1 MTGKRDEAAGWPRG
15 WTEHRS
21 AQARALGER
30 LTPAERL
37 RWLEETMATMRRW
50 VGRAAAQVRSPPSP
64 PVRPPDR

>member
-15 WTEHRS
+15 WDEHRT
-21 AQARALGER
+21 AQARALGAR

-50 VGRAAAQVRSPPSP
+50 VGRAVAPVQGPPSTP
-64 PVRPPDR
+64 GRPPGR